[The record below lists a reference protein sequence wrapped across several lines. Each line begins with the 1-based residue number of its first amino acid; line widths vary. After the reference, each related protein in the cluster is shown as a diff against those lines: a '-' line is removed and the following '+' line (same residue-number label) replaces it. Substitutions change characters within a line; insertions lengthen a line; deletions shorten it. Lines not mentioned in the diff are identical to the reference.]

1 MIAQNQK
8 EFLINRIV
16 DKLTEFLVV
25 DSAID
30 LTDALKVVYNSKIYQ
45 QLQDIDGDL
54 YVQSPSYIYELL
66 KQEMKEN
73 QYSILNNDPARFWAG
88 FFCV

>member
-45 QLQDIDGDL
+45 QLQDVDGDL

-73 QYSILNNDPARFWAG
+73 
-88 FFCV
+88 

>member
-16 DKLTEFLVV
+16 DKLTEFLVI
-25 DSAID
+25 DSSID
-30 LTDALKVVYNSKIYQ
+30 LTDALKVVYNSKVYE
-45 QLQDIDGDL
+45 QLQDSEGDL

-66 KQEMKEN
+66 KQEMTK
-73 QYSILNNDPARFWAG
+73 
-88 FFCV
+88 

>member
-73 QYSILNNDPARFWAG
+73 
-88 FFCV
+88 

>member
-16 DKLTEFLVV
+16 DKLTEYLVV

-30 LTDALKVVYNSKIYQ
+30 LTDALKIVYNSKVYQ

-54 YVQSPSYIYELL
+54 HIQSPSYIYELL
-66 KQEMKEN
+66 KQEAISAHRTPSLTSASCAKPPPR
-73 QYSILNNDPARFWAG
+73 SF
-88 FFCV
+88 

>member
-1 MIAQNQK
+1 MIEQNQK

-30 LTDALKVVYNSKIYQ
+30 LTDALKVVYNSKIYR

-54 YVQSPSYIYELL
+54 YIQSPSYIYELL

-73 QYSILNNDPARFWAG
+73 
-88 FFCV
+88 

>member
-16 DKLTEFLVV
+16 DKLTEFLVI
-25 DSAID
+25 DSSID
-30 LTDALKVVYNSKIYQ
+30 LTDALKIVYNSQVYQ
-45 QLQDIDGDL
+45 QLQDSEGDL

-66 KQEMKEN
+66 KQEMTK
-73 QYSILNNDPARFWAG
+73 
-88 FFCV
+88 

>member
-16 DKLTEFLVV
+16 DKLTEFLIV

-30 LTDALKVVYNSKIYQ
+30 LTDALKVVYSSKTYQ
-45 QLQDIDGDL
+45 QLQDTDGDL
-54 YVQSPSYIYELL
+54 YIQSPSYIYELL

-73 QYSILNNDPARFWAG
+73 
-88 FFCV
+88 

>member
-30 LTDALKVVYNSKIYQ
+30 LTDALKVVYSSKIYQ
-45 QLQDIDGDL
+45 QLQDTDGDL
-54 YVQSPSYIYELL
+54 YIQSPSYIYELL

-73 QYSILNNDPARFWAG
+73 
-88 FFCV
+88 

>member
-1 MIAQNQK
+1 MIEQNQK

-16 DKLTEFLVV
+16 DKLTEYLIV

-30 LTDALKVVYNSKIYQ
+30 LTDALKLVYNSKVYQ

-66 KQEMKEN
+66 KQELKEN
-73 QYSILNNDPARFWAG
+73 
-88 FFCV
+88 

>member
-16 DKLTEFLVV
+16 DKLTEYLVV
-25 DSAID
+25 DSATD
-30 LTDALKVVYNSKIYQ
+30 LTDALKTVYSSKIYQ

-54 YVQSPSYIYELL
+54 YIQSPSYIYELL
-66 KQEMKEN
+66 KQEMKKN
-73 QYSILNNDPARFWAG
+73 Q
-88 FFCV
+88 

>member
-16 DKLTEFLVV
+16 DKLTEFLVI
-25 DSAID
+25 DSSIG
-30 LTDALKVVYNSKIYQ
+30 LTDALKVVYNSKVYQ
-45 QLQDIDGDL
+45 QLLDSEGDL

-66 KQEMKEN
+66 KQEMTE
-73 QYSILNNDPARFWAG
+73 QA
-88 FFCV
+88 

>member
-1 MIAQNQK
+1 MAQNQK

-25 DSAID
+25 DSAIA
-30 LTDALKVVYNSKIYQ
+30 LTDALKVVYSSKIYQ
-45 QLQDIDGDL
+45 LLQDTDGDL
-54 YVQSPSYIYELL
+54 YAQSPSYIYELL

-73 QYSILNNDPARFWAG
+73 
-88 FFCV
+88 

>member
-16 DKLTEFLVV
+16 DKLTEFLVI
-25 DSAID
+25 DSSID
-30 LTDALKVVYNSKIYQ
+30 LTDALKIVYNSKVYQ
-45 QLQDIDGDL
+45 QLQDSEGDL

-66 KQEMKEN
+66 KQEMTK
-73 QYSILNNDPARFWAG
+73 
-88 FFCV
+88 